1 MKMFVIISEW
11 IKLQILVCTKVYIL
25 NIYCFYNKNI
35 LKYFKYKM
43 IYCHKNILN
52 EEKKSFF

>member
-1 MKMFVIISEW
+1 MKMSVIISEW

-35 LKYFKYKM
+35 LKYLKCKM

-52 EEKKSFF
+52 EKKKSFF

>member
-1 MKMFVIISEW
+1 MFVIISEW